1 MTLFGGVTY
10 SPTAPDTELELL
22 EAPSKTEEP
31 RSLSPTSA
39 PPSPDYTPATLHTD
53 DESEPFETSK
63 TRVTSPHFTTSPADP
78 ISPPSPQRPPLTQ
91 TSPAHTPPRAFT
103 HTHNCAAANDIVPLN
118 EHDTKPSTTSY
129 EVGKSS
135 RSTLDQHL
143 DLTIIVG
150 TPASLEWSLE
160 SPSVSLVIPSSV
172 DTPAPA
178 AALDEDALLKI
189 WAQLELQW
197 SQRQLM
203 RRSTNSVSGL
213 GAWNECWR
221 RLGLPWVPYGD

>member
-91 TSPAHTPPRAFT
+91 TSPAHTPPRAF
-103 HTHNCAAANDIVPLN
+103 
-118 EHDTKPSTTSY
+118 Y
-129 EVGKSS
+129 Y
-135 RSTLDQHL
+135 RSTARMAEDE
-143 DLTIIVG
+143 G
-150 TPASLEWSLE
+150 TNSKDEDTVLE
-160 SPSVSLVIPSSV
+160 SQQQQTVLAE
-172 DTPAPA
+172 DTAK
-178 AALDEDALLKI
+178 DEPL
-189 WAQLELQW
+189 
-197 SQRQLM
+197 
-203 RRSTNSVSGL
+203 GL
-213 GAWNECWR
+213 GYRAARYCALE
-221 RLGLPWVPYGD
+221 